1 LGKRIEQ
8 YLNEKI
14 GREGCIHMTLLD
26 PEKLGGTDC
35 GLIAR
40 EVEAAGSS
48 AIMVG
53 GSTVSSNAETD
64 DVVQKIKQS
73 CKIPVILFPNGL
85 TGISRYA
92 DAVWFMSLLNSTN
105 TYYVIDA
112 QALSAPTVKKLGLEA
127 IPMGYIIVGSG
138 GTAGWVG
145 QARGIPLD
153 KPELAVAYSLAAEN
167 LGMRYIYLEAGSGAL
182 QPVSAQMISAVKKR
196 CSCRLVVGGGIRDI
210 VAAKTAS
217 MAGAEV
223 IVTGNLVESNDGVRE
238 KVGAI
243 VSAIIR

>member
-1 LGKRIEQ
+1 
-8 YLNEKI
+8 
-14 GREGCIHMTLLD
+14 MTLLD
-26 PEKLGGTDC
+26 PEKLGGADC
-35 GLIAR
+35 AFIAK

-64 DVVQKIKQS
+64 DVVLKIKQA
-73 CKIPVILFPNGL
+73 CKIPIILFPNGL
-85 TGISRYA
+85 TGVTRYA

-112 QALSAPTVKKLGLEA
+112 QALSAPTVKRLGLEA
-127 IPMGYIIVGSG
+127 IPMGYIVVGPG

-167 LGMRYIYLEAGSGAL
+167 LGMRYIYLEAGSGANH
-182 QPVSAQMISAVKKR
+182 PVPSQMIGAVKKH
-196 CSCRLVVGGGIRDI
+196 CSCKLVVGGGIRDI
-210 VAAKTAS
+210 VTAKTAS
-217 MAGAEV
+217 MAGADV
-223 IVTGNLVESNDGVRE
+223 IVTGNLVEGNDRVRE
-238 KVGAI
+238 KVAEI

>member
-1 LGKRIEQ
+1 MSRRVEQ

-26 PEKLGGTDC
+26 PEKLGGADC
-35 GLIAR
+35 AYLAR
-40 EVEAAGSS
+40 EVEVAGSS

-64 DVVQKIKQS
+64 DVVQKIKQN
-73 CKIPVILFPNGL
+73 CKIPIILFPNGL
-85 TGISRYA
+85 TGITRYA

-112 QALSAPTVKKLGLEA
+112 QALSAPTVKRFGLES

-167 LGMRYIYLEAGSGAL
+167 ERNVTTLDSQVYPRSTKRRSSTARGA
-182 QPVSAQMISAVKKR
+182 S
-196 CSCRLVVGGGIRDI
+196 
-210 VAAKTAS
+210 
-217 MAGAEV
+217 
-223 IVTGNLVESNDGVRE
+223 
-238 KVGAI
+238 
-243 VSAIIR
+243 

>member
-1 LGKRIEQ
+1 
-8 YLNEKI
+8 
-14 GREGCIHMTLLD
+14 MTLLD

-35 GLIAR
+35 AFIAR

-53 GSTVSSNAETD
+53 GSTGFFNSETD
-64 DVVQKIKQS
+64 DVVQKIKQA
-73 CKIPVILFPNGL
+73 CKITIILFPNGL
-85 TGISRYA
+85 TGISQYA
-92 DAVWFMSLLNSTN
+92 DAVWFMSLLNSAN

-112 QALSAPTVKKLGLEA
+112 QALSAPTVKRLGLEA

-167 LGMRYIYLEAGSGAL
+167 LGMRYVYLEAGSGANN
-182 QPVSAQMISAVKKR
+182 PVPSQMISAVKKR

-217 MAGAEV
+217 ISGADV
-223 IVTGNLVESNDGVRE
+223 VVTGNLVEDKDRIRE
-238 KVGAI
+238 KVAEI